1 MHLVL
6 FDIDGTLLT
15 GKGIGR
21 EATRRAMLDIF
32 GSSGK
37 LETHQ
42 FGGKTD
48 WYTLAEVLADE
59 GFTAERIGQHMADY
73 EPALAFHMS
82 ALMAEYQVYA
92 LPGALET
99 VNHLRVRADVLLGI
113 VTGNVSLTV
122 PVKLRAAGF
131 DPDWFPIGA
140 YGSEAIERND
150 LPGLALERAIR
161 FSEQKL
167 TPADVTII
175 GDTEADIACAR
186 AIGARA
192 VAVTTG
198 FATRA
203 VLAAAQPDY
212 LLDEI
217 SDLLPLLMPG
227 IKTGGAGPP
236 A

>member
-32 GSSGK
+32 GTCGK

-59 GFTAERIGQHMADY
+59 GFTAERIGQRMADY

-82 ALMAEYQVYA
+82 ALIAEYHVYA

-99 VNHLRVRADVLLGI
+99 VAHLRTRADALLGI

-131 DPDWFPIGA
+131 DPAWFPIGA
-140 YGSEAIERND
+140 YGSEAIERDD
-150 LPGLALERAIR
+150 LPALALERAIR
-161 FSEQKL
+161 FSGWPF

-186 AIGARA
+186 ALGARA
-192 VAVTTG
+192 VAVATG
-198 FATRA
+198 FATRE
-203 VLAAAQPDY
+203 VLQAAQPDY
-212 LLDEI
+212 LVDEI
-217 SDLLPLLMPG
+217 SALLPLLP
-227 IKTGGAGPP
+227 
-236 A
+236 

>member
-6 FDIDGTLLT
+6 FDIDGTLLM

-32 GSSGK
+32 GSCGT

-48 WYTLAEVLADE
+48 WLTLAEVLVNE
-59 GFTAERIGQHMADY
+59 GFTPDHVGQRMADY
-73 EPALAFHMS
+73 EPVLAFHMS
-82 ALMAEYQVYA
+82 ALIAEYAVHA
-92 LPGALET
+92 LPGALDT
-99 VNHLRVRADVLLGI
+99 VTHLRGRDDVLMGI
-113 VTGNVSLTV
+113 ITGNVSLTA

-131 DPDWFPIGA
+131 DPAWFPIGA
-140 YGSEAIERND
+140 YGSEAMERND
-150 LPGLALERAIR
+150 LPALALERAAR
-161 FSEQKL
+161 FSGHRL

-192 VAVTTG
+192 VAVATG
-198 FATRA
+198 FTSRDA
-203 VLAAAQPDY
+203 LAAAQPDH
-212 LLDEI
+212 LLDEL
-217 SDLLPLLMPG
+217 SGLLPLL
-227 IKTGGAGPP
+227 I
-236 A
+236 

>member
-1 MHLVL
+1 MQLIL

-32 GSSGK
+32 GSCGT
-37 LETHQ
+37 LATHQ

-48 WYTLAEVLADE
+48 WFTLAEVLAGE
-59 GFTAERIGQHMADY
+59 GFTADHIGRRMADY

-82 ALMAEYQVYA
+82 ALMAEYTVYA
-92 LPGALET
+92 LPGALD
-99 VNHLRVRADVLLGI
+99 VVAHLRTRDDVLLGI
-113 VTGNVSLTV
+113 VTGNVSQTA

-131 DPDWFPIGA
+131 DPMWFPVGA
-140 YGSEAIERND
+140 YGSEAIERDD
-150 LPGLALERAIR
+150 LPSLALERAAR
-161 FSEQKL
+161 LCGQRL

-186 AIGARA
+186 AVGARA

-198 FATRA
+198 FSSREA
-203 VLAAAQPDY
+203 LAAARPDH
-212 LLDEI
+212 LLDGLTG
-217 SDLLPLLMPG
+217 LLELLV
-227 IKTGGAGPP
+227 
-236 A
+236 